1 MNWKPPAAINT
12 IAENNVDS
20 VKSDGLRTPKP
31 CAKNWVV
38 TAKIEK
44 TDQIMMYAAVKT
56 AVLTPLV
63 LLDDIFL

>member
-1 MNWKPPAAINT
+1 MNWKAPAAVNT
-12 IAENNVDS
+12 IAENNLDS
-20 VKSDGLRTPKP
+20 VKSDGLRTPNP

-44 TDQIMMYAAVKT
+44 TDQIMRYAAVKT
-56 AVLTPLV
+56 AVVTPLV

>member
-1 MNWKPPAAINT
+1 MNWKPPAAVNT
-12 IAENNVDS
+12 IAESNVDS

-44 TDQIMMYAAVKT
+44 TDQIMIYAAVKI
-56 AVLTPLV
+56 AVVTPLV
-63 LLDDIFL
+63 LVDDIFL